1 MAIGGEDCRQLLD
14 LAEFENMLVCHSSSF
29 ELALS
34 CIFTR
39 HICDI
44 PYCIAARWWAN
55 ILAERDGIGGGF
67 GGEAPLRTLETVCKH
82 CFAGSFERNSWVT
95 TEPLKRGKLWTNTLT
110 IPWIGWVYIGQMSKR
125 GKIINQESCLSRLVD
140 AKAVRQFSSRVSNLW
155 TFATVRWC

>member
-67 GGEAPLRTLETVCKH
+67 GGEAPLRTLETVCQAVLCGEFWAELMSDDGTLEKGQTMDKYFDNSMNRMGVYRSNVKAWQNH
-82 CFAGSFERNSWVT
+82 QSRILPFWTSRCQGSTAVFLTGV
-95 TEPLKRGKLWTNTLT
+95 EPL
-110 IPWIGWVYIGQMSKR
+110 
-125 GKIINQESCLSRLVD
+125 
-140 AKAVRQFSSRVSNLW
+140 NL
-155 TFATVRWC
+155 CHC